1 MGQHPE
7 IVPAGSQAS
16 PEAEIIITAGRVAD
30 VTLRGRAATS
40 RGREEVRTFLEGLS
54 QISRVLDASDFET
67 FRASDKLGDFV
78 VEAKAP
84 WSFGPEGPAQETPR
98 GGHGS
103 TLEMRV
109 PLLVAGA
116 GVRTGVVPR
125 DPRLVDVAPTIAALL
140 GARPPADA
148 QGRALT
154 ELLDV

>member
-1 MGQHPE
+1 M
-7 IVPAGSQAS
+7 
-16 PEAEIIITAGRVAD
+16 AD

-54 QISRVLDASDFET
+54 QISRVLLDASDFET

-78 VEAKAP
+78 VEAKAL
-84 WSFGPEGPAQETPR
+84 WGFGPEGPAQGTPR